1 MEVKE
6 GQYIKAVQLAKI
18 IGISDR
24 HLRRLA
30 EENVIK
36 KNGQGRYYFIEN
48 VQAYISYVENL
59 NDAPADL
66 KEEKMKEEIKKT
78 KKDVELK
85 DIKIKELKNE
95 LHPAEVIKRVMT
107 NVLVNIKGKFLAMP
121 NKIAPLVIGLE
132 NLGEIQEVI
141 DTEIRDILLD
151 ISEYDAETF
160 KTNEV
165 YEDEEDE

>member
-18 IGISDR
+18 LGISDR

-165 YEDEEDE
+165 YEGEEDE